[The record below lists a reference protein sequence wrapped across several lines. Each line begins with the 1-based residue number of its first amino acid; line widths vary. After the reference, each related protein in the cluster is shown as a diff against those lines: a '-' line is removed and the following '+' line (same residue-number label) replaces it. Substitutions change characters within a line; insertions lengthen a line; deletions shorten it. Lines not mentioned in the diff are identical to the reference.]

1 MTDLSLLLIHQI
13 RIVGSYGA
21 RARQD
26 LPNIVGLAELGFLKI
41 ESAVTQKRKLE
52 EADKVYAE
60 LANGEISGRAIVEL
74 H

>member
-1 MTDLSLLLIHQI
+1 MPTFFLIHQI

-26 LPNIVGLAELGFLKI
+26 LPTIVGLAELGFLQI

-60 LANGEISGRAIVEL
+60 LDQGEITGRAIIEF

>member
-1 MTDLSLLLIHQI
+1 MPIFFLIHQI

-26 LPNIVGLAELGFLKI
+26 LPTIVGLAELGFLQI

-60 LANGEISGRAIVEL
+60 LDQGEITGRAIIEF

>member
-1 MTDLSLLLIHQI
+1 MFQI
-13 RIVGSYGA
+13 KIVGSYGA

-26 LPNIVGLAELGFLKI
+26 LANIVGLAELGFLKI

-52 EADKVYAE
+52 EADQVYSE
-60 LANGEISGRAIVEL
+60 LDKGEVTGRAIIEM

>member
-1 MTDLSLLLIHQI
+1 VADAYRWLMYQI

-26 LPNIVGLAELGFLKI
+26 LPSIVGLAELGFLEI

-52 EADKVYAE
+52 EADEVYAE
-60 LANGEISGRAIVEL
+60 LNRGEIAGRAIIEL
-74 H
+74 S